1 MADAADVRSRVDGV
15 GFWYHTID
23 LPGGVATPGQVD
35 HRPIAAKVLPGSLDG
50 LRALDVGTFDGFWAF
65 ELEARGAQA
74 LAIDVE
80 QLDRAQWPPL
90 NRARLEAQATDW
102 EMRLGDGFRVAHE
115 LRGSHVTRVV
125 TDVYDVTPE
134 LLGGPVD
141 VVFAGAILL
150 HLRDP
155 VGALEKLLAC
165 LEPGGRLIQM
175 EPFSKRQTLLSPR
188 RPVGSFE
195 PLVSDFTW
203 WMPNLSALKAWPW
216 AAGFVDV
223 RRTRFVRPPS
233 SRAMTGWYAVLE
245 SRKAG

>member
-1 MADAADVRSRVDGV
+1 VTGDDVRGRVAGV
-15 GFWYHTID
+15 PFWYHTID
-23 LPGGVATPGQVD
+23 LPGGVSTPGQVD
-35 HRPIAAKVLPGSLDG
+35 HRPIAARVLPERLDG

-65 ELEARGAQA
+65 AMEDRGAQA

-80 QLDRAQWPPL
+80 KLDRAQWPPL
-90 NRARLEAQATDW
+90 NRARLEAQAAEW
-102 EMRLGDGFRVAHE
+102 EMRLGDGFRLAHE
-115 LRGSHVTRVV
+115 LRGSSAQRFVC
-125 TDVYDVTPE
+125 DVYDVTPE
-134 LLGGPVD
+134 VLGGPVD
-141 VVFAGAILL
+141 VIFAGAIML

-155 VGALEKLLAC
+155 VGALERLLAC
-165 LEPGGRLIQM
+165 LKPGGRLLQM
-175 EPFSKRQTLLSPR
+175 EPFSWRQSLLSPR

-223 RRTRFVRPPS
+223 RRTRFARPPS

>member
-1 MADAADVRSRVDGV
+1 VTGDELQARVAGV
-15 GFWYHTID
+15 PFWYHTID
-23 LPGGVATPGQVD
+23 LPGGIATPGQVD
-35 HRPIAAKVLPGSLDG
+35 HRPIADRVLPDRLDG

-65 ELEARGAQA
+65 AMEDRGAQA

-80 QLDRAQWPPL
+80 RLDRAQWPPL
-90 NRARLEAQATDW
+90 NRPRLEEQAAEW
-102 EMRLGDGFRVAHE
+102 EMHLGDGFRLAHE
-115 LRGSHVTRVV
+115 LRGSQAQRFVC
-125 TDVYDVTPE
+125 DVHDVTPE
-134 LLGGPVD
+134 VIGGPVD
-141 VVFAGAILL
+141 VIFAGAIML

-155 VGALEKLLAC
+155 VGALERLLAC
-165 LEPGGRLIQM
+165 LNPGGRLLQM
-175 EPFSKRQTLLSPR
+175 EPFSWRQSLLAPR

-223 RRTRFVRPPS
+223 RRKRFVRPPS

-245 SRKAG
+245 SHKAA